1 MITTEVVTYRELARR
16 VGDAVLMNK
25 ITEVDTD
32 MLYEG
37 LENGNL
43 YQEVDDEYF
52 NEETEAEFKDIY
64 QYYAITSGGAD
75 YLKAASDE
83 LVFYSELLDTYFWGI
98 THFGT
103 SWDGVETELHERE
116 VK

>member
-25 ITEVDTD
+25 ITEVDTE

-37 LENGNL
+37 LENGSL
-43 YQEVDDEYF
+43 WVDEDGTEDEVKE
-52 NEETEAEFKDIY
+52 IY
-64 QYYAITSGGAD
+64 QYYAITRGGAD
-75 YLKAASDE
+75 YLKAVSDE
-83 LVFYSELLDTYFWGI
+83 LVFYSDMLDTYFWGI

-103 SWDGVETELHERE
+103 SWDGVDVELHERKLTE
-116 VK
+116 V

>member
-1 MITTEVVTYRELARR
+1 MGTTEVITYRELARR

-25 ITEVDTD
+25 ITEVDTE

-37 LENGNL
+37 LENGTL
-43 YQEVDDEYF
+43 WADSEDED
-52 NEETEAEFKDIY
+52 NEEVQEIY

-75 YLKAASDE
+75 YLKAVSDE
-83 LVFYSELLDTYFWGI
+83 LVFYSDMLDTYFWGI

-103 SWDGVETELHERE
+103 SWDGVTTELYERE
-116 VK
+116 ELTEVK